1 MSSPSNCVMIINDNA
16 DLVNL
21 FQDALEHQ
29 GIETCTSTNPNLA
42 LSNINANP
50 NQFSLV
56 LIDYASQSIG
66 SERRFARE
74 VKAIKRNI
82 KVMLTSGYNLSATD
96 ISNDGY
102 DNFLQLPVKLSTL
115 VSNVKEMLATS

>member
-1 MSSPSNCVMIINDNA
+1 MIINDNA

-29 GIETCTSTNPNLA
+29 GIETCTSNNPNLA